1 MIIVTLRKGALFVS
15 AAALFLVL
23 SLSNI
28 TGHAD
33 EPFYQ
38 GKTLRFIVGSSPGG
52 GYDTYTRL
60 VAEHIGKYIPGS
72 PNIIVENKPGA
83 AGLLAARYLYER
95 AEPDGLTIAMFDSNT
110 ALLQVLKGDEL
121 GLDTSRYRWVGAP
134 VRGFPVCAVMGF
146 TGTLTFDD
154 IRASSEPIRVGGI
167 GSASQ
172 EKSIALPLFLNQ
184 AIGQKFEIIRGYK
197 GSSKVRLAMQQ
208 KEVDGICLSWESLRA
223 TGRPMLDADG
233 EDKLIPFA
241 IQGNFSDPEVQNIP
255 QFTDI
260 LEDEQ
265 LRQMFETWSQPFN
278 FQRPFALPP
287 NTPDEPVAILRD
299 AFQKALQDTELL
311 ATADRAK
318 LLINPVTAE
327 EIEQY
332 VSTILSTPEPVLVQL
347 RELLEIE

>member
-1 MIIVTLRKGALFVS
+1 MIIFAIRKSIFFAS
-15 AAALFLVL
+15 AAALFFVI
-23 SLSNI
+23 SLSSK
-28 TGHAD
+28 TSHAG
-33 EPFYQ
+33 ESFYQ

-60 VAEHIGKYIPGS
+60 VAERIGKYIPGS
-72 PNIIVENKPGA
+72 PKIIVENKPGA

-95 AEPDGLTIAMFDSNT
+95 AEPDGLTVAMFDSNI

-121 GLDTSRYRWVGAP
+121 GLDTSQYRWLGAP

-154 IRASSEPIRVGGI
+154 IRSSAAPIRVGGV

-172 EKSIALPLFLNQ
+172 EKSIALPLFLNR

-223 TGRPMLDADG
+223 TGRAMLDADG
-233 EDKLIPFA
+233 DEKLVPFA
-241 IQGNFSDPEVQNIP
+241 IQGNFPDPEVQDLP

-260 LEDEQ
+260 LQDEQ
-265 LRQMFETWSQPFN
+265 LRQMFDTWSQPFN

-299 AFQKALQDTELL
+299 AFQKALRDAELL
-311 ATADRAK
+311 ATADRGK

-327 EIEQY
+327 EIDQY
-332 VSTILSTPEPVLVQL
+332 VSSILSTPEPVLVQL

>member
-1 MIIVTLRKGALFVS
+1 MMVFNLPKSARVTSVF
-15 AAALFLVL
+15 ALFLFF
-23 SLSNI
+23 SLSHI
-28 TGHAD
+28 TSHAD

-83 AGLLAARYLYER
+83 GGLLAARYLYER
-95 AEPDGLTIAMFDSNT
+95 AEPDGLTVAMFDSNT

-121 GLDTSRYRWVGAP
+121 GLDTSQYRWLGAP

-146 TGTLTFDD
+146 TGMQNLDD
-154 IRASSEPIRVGGI
+154 IRAGAALIRVGGI
-167 GSASQ
+167 GSSSQ
-172 EKSIALPLFLNQ
+172 EKSIALPLFLNT
-184 AIGQKFEIIRGYK
+184 AIGRKFEIIRGYK

-223 TGRPMLDADG
+223 TGRAMLDADG
-233 EDKLIPFA
+233 DDKLVPFA
-241 IQGNFSDPEVQNIP
+241 IQGDFPDPEVQNIP

-260 LEDEQ
+260 LKDEQ
-265 LRQMFETWSQPFN
+265 LRQMFDTWSQPFN

-287 NTPDEPVAILRD
+287 GTPDEPVVILRD
-299 AFQKALQDTELL
+299 AFQKALQDPDLL
-311 ATADRAK
+311 ATAERGK